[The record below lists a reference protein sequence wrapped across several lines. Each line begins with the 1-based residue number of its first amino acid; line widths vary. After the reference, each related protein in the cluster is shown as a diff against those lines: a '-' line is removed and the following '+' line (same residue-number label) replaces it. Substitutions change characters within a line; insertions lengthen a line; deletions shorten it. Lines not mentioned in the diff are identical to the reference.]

1 MLPQA
6 IIHTYAQYTYAHA
19 QYSFVV
25 WGSLRLT
32 PIKTSTGN
40 SQWQTV
46 RQSSR
51 HAEVPWSCYV
61 TTVTMACPPD
71 YTQNWLNWYEI
82 RVLDAF
88 PLVNCT
94 KICGSHLP
102 VEVRPRCNNHWFWQ
116 ITDMYV
122 LSIEPHS
129 WSIKYVV
136 LCVYGGFVWLPD
148 NLQICNKF

>member
-1 MLPQA
+1 MADSKTIKQTCRSSL
-6 IIHTYAQYTYAHA
+6 ILCDNSNYGMSTRL
-19 QYSFVV
+19 YSK
-25 WGSLRLT
+25 L
-32 PIKTSTGN
+32 
-40 SQWQTV
+40 
-46 RQSSR
+46 
-51 HAEVPWSCYV
+51 A
-61 TTVTMACPPD
+61 
-71 YTQNWLNWYEI
+71 WYEI

-129 WSIKYVV
+129 WSINMLSCVSMGFLYGFQTISRYVI
-136 LCVYGGFVWLPD
+136 LCVYGVFVWLPD
-148 NLQICNKF
+148 NLQICNLVCLWGFCMASRQSPDM